1 MNTDIINAISSETRI
16 RILSRIGKGEICACK
31 LPSKVNK
38 TQPAV
43 SQHLNVLKKAGL
55 VESRRDG
62 TKILYSL
69 TENGKKVLEDIEGW

>member
-16 RILSRIGKGEICACK
+16 RILSAIGKGEICACK
-31 LPSKVNK
+31 IPSKVNK

-62 TKILYSL
+62 TMILYSL
-69 TENGKKVLEDIEGW
+69 TEKGKKVLEDIEGW